1 MLRCSHKV
9 LANKKKQK
17 KGDSAP
23 WRGDGTM
30 RTGCQERHGNL
41 TGYTPLAKSSAG
53 TSLSKAPPGV
63 TQTSASALDAGGVGA
78 AARTLMHE
86 DSSCL

>member
-1 MLRCSHKV
+1 
-9 LANKKKQK
+9 
-17 KGDSAP
+17 
-23 WRGDGTM
+23 M

-41 TGYTPLAKSSAG
+41 TGDTSLVKSSAG
-53 TSLSKAPPGV
+53 TSLSKAPSGV
-63 TQTSASALDAGGVGA
+63 TQTSVSALDVGAVGA